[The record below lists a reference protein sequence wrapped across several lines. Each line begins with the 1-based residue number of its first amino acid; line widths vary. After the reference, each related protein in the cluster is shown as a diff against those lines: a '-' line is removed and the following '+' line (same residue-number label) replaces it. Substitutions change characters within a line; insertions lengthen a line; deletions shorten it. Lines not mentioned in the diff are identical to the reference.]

1 MFSIFKFFYFIWRKG
16 WSILNPSLNSMRN
29 APLHIKYFATILLG
43 LFWSLAFC
51 LYTAQFFYI
60 GLNMVAHMAI
70 ISMIFITWITLK
82 GFRRS
87 YPDVYPL
94 KRDPNF
100 SPKCYEMTDLEK
112 QQAASNADTL
122 LEQQNLNAEL
132 ANKPV
137 YKG

>member
-1 MFSIFKFFYFIWRKG
+1 MFGIFKLFYFVWKKG
-16 WSILNPSLNSMRN
+16 LSILNPSVNSMRN

-60 GLNMVAHMAI
+60 GLNMIAHMAI
-70 ISMIFITWITLK
+70 ISMIFITWMTLK

-94 KRDPNF
+94 QRDPNF
-100 SPKCYEMTDLEK
+100 SPKCYEMTDTEK
-112 QQAASNADTL
+112 NNSVDNADHL
-122 LEQQNLNAEL
+122 LDQQHLKNE
-132 ANKPV
+132 KFD
-137 YKG
+137 KK